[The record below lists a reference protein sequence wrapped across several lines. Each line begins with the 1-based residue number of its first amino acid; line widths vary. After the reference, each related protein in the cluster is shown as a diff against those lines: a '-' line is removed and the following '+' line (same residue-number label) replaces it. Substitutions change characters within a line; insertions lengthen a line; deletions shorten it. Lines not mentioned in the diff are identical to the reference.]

1 MDLAY
6 VRSLGLRTVSRVA
19 AVLSPGNQAYSAA
32 PGPAYVAVKPIP
44 SMPADAATALAAAAS
59 VAALPTKEAPA
70 KKAPSKEATPA
81 KAAPVPAPAVKQA
94 SKSEGSKGKTEHVF
108 LMDSYLFQLEDCK
121 LLEAHCGTEP
131 PKNGPEGSVKLTV
144 VLDRTVFHPQG
155 GGQPADTGTLSAA
168 GLSELKVSFVSLRKE
183 DGAVLHDC
191 TTEKVVADA
200 WAQAIGNKVACCVDG
215 TVRRLAA
222 RLHSAG
228 HLLDAAVTAVDPPLK
243 WIPGKGF
250 HFPDGPYV
258 EYVLDDNSR
267 KIDMKK
273 TAEKDKVVNDIQTN
287 LDRLVKA
294 GGLVNVALK
303 GGVRHVEMAGEEC
316 PCGGTHV
323 VDISE
328 IGKVDVKKMQNKQGN
343 IRISYQVAA
352 AA

>member
-1 MDLAY
+1 
-6 VRSLGLRTVSRVA
+6 
-19 AVLSPGNQAYSAA
+19 VLSPGNQAFPAA
-32 PGPAYVAVKPIP
+32 PGPAHIAVKA
-44 SMPADAATALAAAAS
+44 MPAMAAA
-59 VAALPTKEAPA
+59 VAAAPSAVAPAVAAPAKEAPG
-70 KKAPSKEATPA
+70 KKAPSKDKAPPA
-81 KAAPVPAPAVKQA
+81 KAAPSKDKAPPPAKAAPAPAPAVKQA

-108 LMDSYLFQLEDCK
+108 LMDTFQFQLDDCT
-121 LLEAHCGTEP
+121 LLEAQCGTEP
-131 PKNGPEGSVKLTV
+131 PKDAPEGSVKLTI

-155 GGQPADTGTLSAA
+155 GGQPADIGTLSAG
-168 GLSELKVSFVSLRKE
+168 GLPELKVSFVSLRKE
-183 DGAVLHDC
+183 DQAVLHDC
-191 TTEKVVADA
+191 TAEESVADA
-200 WAQAIGNKVACCVDG
+200 WVQAIGSKVACRVDE

-228 HLLDAAVTAVDPPLK
+228 HLLDAAVTAVEPPLK

-273 TAEKDKVVNDIQTN
+273 PADKDKVVKDIQTN
-287 LDRLVKA
+287 LDRLVQV
-294 GGLVNVALK
+294 GGPVNVQLK

-323 VDISE
+323 ADISQ